1 MKIFEG
7 LEEEELKGLVFDIV
21 SIDQYKPKIG
31 TDAETVVI
39 AFTVKYEEP
48 ATDLANFIQTSY
60 IELLDVEAS
69 TVPNEEGY
77 YKVFVEIDR
86 TPNLYKKIYQL
97 LCDINNITGTKG
109 GKWKYVAYK
118 MSSPRVFTKEN
129 LEKDV
134 IFTSQEYDAHYKK
147 KTAEDSVRE
156 RIEFLLKY

>member
-7 LEEEELKGLVFDIV
+7 LEQEELKGLVFNVI

-48 ATDLANFIQTSY
+48 ANDLANFIQSSY

-69 TVPNEEGY
+69 SVPNEDGY
-77 YKVFVEIDR
+77 YKVFVEFDR
-86 TPNLYKKIYQL
+86 TPNIYKKISEL
-97 LCDINNITGTKG
+97 LHDINNITSNAG
-109 GKWKYVAYK
+109 GEWKYVAYK
-118 MSSPRVFTKEN
+118 METPKPFTKDN
-129 LEKDV
+129 LEQDV
-134 IFTSQEYDAHYKK
+134 IFTSQEYDAKYKK
-147 KTAEDSVRE
+147 KSAEDSVRE

>member
-7 LEEEELKGLVFDIV
+7 LEQEDLKGLVFDII

-31 TDAETVVI
+31 SDAEAVVV

-48 ATDLANFIQTSY
+48 ANDLANFIQTSY

-69 TVPNEEGY
+69 TVPNEEGF
-77 YKVFVEIDR
+77 YKVFVEFDR
-86 TPNLYKKIYQL
+86 TPNLYKKISQL
-97 LCDINNITGTKG
+97 LHDINKITGTDG
-109 GKWKYVAYK
+109 GEWKYVAYK
-118 MSSPRVFTKEN
+118 MITPRVFTKEN
-129 LEKDV
+129 LEKNV
-134 IFTSQEYDAHYKK
+134 IFTSQEYDSKYKK